1 MELADPIA
9 AAIEP
14 IEPEERGAVDWALI
28 RAVLR
33 RIEEALLSFIEQG
46 QAGAIDLRGV
56 PHMDAATYQSL
67 QETLGMGEVSATV
80 TADIRVEV
88 RESRYPGVW
97 WLTHINERGATV
109 TEVIEITD
117 VPAILRSHVTDMRI
131 GLERL
136 QRTGHD
142 AAD

>member
-9 AAIEP
+9 SAIEP
-14 IEPEERGAVDWALI
+14 IEPEERGAVDWPLI

-33 RIEEALLSFIEQG
+33 RIEEALASFIERG

-67 QETLGMGEVSATV
+67 RETLGTGEVSATV
-80 TADIRVEV
+80 NADIRVEV

-97 WLTHINERGATV
+97 WLTHINERGAKV
-109 TEVIEITD
+109 TEVIEITE

-136 QRTGHD
+136 QQTGND